1 MTQRYVGQAMKRKE
15 DPRLVSGTSTYVDD
29 VVLPGMLHM
38 AVTRSI
44 HAHARIK
51 RVDTSKAQKL
61 PGVVAVVTGEEV
73 AAHCGPIPCAASLPN
88 MKNAQQPL
96 LAMGKVRFVG
106 EPIAAVVAENK
117 YIARD
122 AADMIEIDYEPLPAV
137 TNPEKALDP
146 NSPRLYE
153 EFSDNIGFNFTFESG
168 NTEEAFRN
176 ADVIVKERFINQ
188 RLAPVAMEPRG
199 VVATY
204 QMPDNELVV
213 WNSTQQPHGLRTLLA
228 GMVRVPEN
236 RVRVIAPEVGGGFGS
251 KIDLYAEDGLACYLA
266 KKTGRPVKWIEG
278 RRENMAVTIH
288 GRDQIDDVELAL
300 KKDGTILGMRVK
312 AIADLG
318 AFYSLFT
325 PMIPTLTGLLAPGC
339 YKVPA
344 LKFDQVGVLTNK
356 MATDAYRGAGRPEAT
371 YLIERIMD
379 VAAQKLQMDPAE
391 IRRKNFPKPNE
402 FPFQT
407 SGGVIYDS
415 ANYEAALDLALQ
427 KADYKGLR
435 KKQAELRQQGKYMGI
450 GLSSYVEICAMGP
463 SSALPGGGWEAGTV
477 RIERTGT
484 VTLLTGASPHG
495 QGQETSFAQIVAD
508 EFGIEPDDVVTI
520 HGDTARVAAGIGT
533 FGSRGTAVGGT
544 AIYLA
549 AQDLKEKMKKI
560 AAHLLESKPDKIEFG
575 IGKLM
580 VKGDSGRSMSFNDV
594 VSVAYNAVKL
604 PPGLEPGME
613 ATRFFEPSNFTF
625 PFGTHVCVVE
635 IDEETGEPKLT
646 KYVAVDDCG
655 NVINPLLVEGQV
667 HGGLVQG
674 IAQALHE
681 EVVYDENGQLLTGS
695 LMDYALPRAHDF
707 PEFEL
712 DRTVTPSPVN
722 PLGIKGVGEAGTIGS
737 TPAVVNA
744 VVDALA
750 PLGVTHIDMP
760 IRSEKVWRVLKGAER
775 KGGSPQPERKV
786 AS

>member
-38 AVTRSI
+38 AVTRSM

-51 RVDTSKAQKL
+51 RIDTSKAQKL

-73 AAHCGPIPCAASLPN
+73 AAHCGLIPCAASLPN
-88 MKNAQQPL
+88 MKRAQRHL
-96 LAMGKVRFVG
+96 LATNKVRFVG
-106 EPIAAVVAENK
+106 EPVAAVVAEDK

-122 AADMIEIDYEPLPAV
+122 AADLIEIDYEPLPV
-137 TNPEKALDP
+137 VVDPEKAMDP
-146 NSPRLYE
+146 ASPRLYE
-153 EFSDNIGFNFTFESG
+153 EFSDNIAFNFFFESG
-168 NTEEAFRN
+168 NTEEAFKK
-176 ADVIVKERFINQ
+176 ADVIVKERLINQ
-188 RLAPVAMEPRG
+188 RLAPVTMEPRG

-204 QMPDNELVV
+204 RMPDNELVV
-213 WNSTQQPHGLRTLLA
+213 WCSTQTPHGLRTLLA
-228 GMVRVPEN
+228 NMLRVPEN
-236 RVRVIAPEVGGGFGS
+236 QTRVIAPEVGGGFGC
-251 KIDLYAEDGLACYLA
+251 KIDLYAEDGLVGYLA

-278 RRENMAVTIH
+278 RRENIAATIH

-300 KKDGTILGMRVK
+300 KKDGTILGMRVR

-318 AFYSLFT
+318 AFLSFFT

-379 VAAQKLQMDPAE
+379 VAAQKLKMDPAE
-391 IRRKNFPKPNE
+391 IRRKNFPQPSE
-402 FPFQT
+402 FPFKT

-415 ANYEAALDLALQ
+415 ANYEAALDLALK
-427 KADYKGLR
+427 KANYEGLR
-435 KKQAELRQQGKYMGI
+435 QKQAELRKQGKYMGI
-450 GLSSYVEICAMGP
+450 GLSSYVEICSAGP
-463 SSALPGGGWEAGTV
+463 SHAVGGGGWEAGTV
-477 RIERTGT
+477 RIERTGK
-484 VTLLTGASPHG
+484 VSVLTGVSPHG

-520 HGDTARVAAGIGT
+520 HGDTGRVPSGIGT
-533 FGSRGTAVGGT
+533 FGSRGTSVGGT
-544 AIYLA
+544 AVYLA

-560 AAHLLESKPDKIEFG
+560 AAHLLEATPDKIEFG
-575 IGKLM
+575 IGKLL
-580 VKGDSGRSMSFNDV
+580 VKGNSGRSINFKDV
-594 VSVAYNAVKL
+594 VTVAYNAVKL
-604 PPGLEPGME
+604 PRGMEPGLE

-635 IDEETGEPKLT
+635 IDEETGEPRIT

-655 NVINPLLVEGQV
+655 NVINPLLVEGQI

-674 IAQALHE
+674 IGQALHE

-695 LMDYALPRAHDF
+695 LMDYAIPRAHDF

-722 PLGIKGVGEAGTIGS
+722 PLGLKGVGEAGTIGS

-750 PLGVTHIDMP
+750 PFGITHIDMP
-760 IRSEKVWRVLKGAER
+760 VRSEKIWRILKRR
-775 KGGSPQPERKV
+775 K

>member
-1 MTQRYVGQAMKRKE
+1 
-15 DPRLVSGTSTYVDD
+15 
-29 VVLPGMLHM
+29 VVLPGMAHM
-38 AVTRSI
+38 AVARSI
-44 HAHARIK
+44 HAHARIR
-51 RVDTSKAQKL
+51 RVDISRAQKIK
-61 PGVVAVVTGEEV
+61 GVVAIVTGEEV
-73 AAHCGPIPCAASLPN
+73 AAHCGPIPCAASIPD
-88 MKNAQQPL
+88 MKKAERQL
-96 LAMGKVRFVG
+96 LAVGKVRYVG
-106 EPIAAVVAENK
+106 EPVAAVVAEDR

-122 AADMIEIDYEPLPAV
+122 AADLIEIDYEPLPAV
-137 TNPEKALDP
+137 VDPEKAMDP
-146 NSPRLYE
+146 RSPRLYE
-153 EFSDNIGFNFTFESG
+153 EFSDNIGYTFGFETG
-168 NTEEAFRN
+168 NTDEAFKN
-176 ADVIVKERFINQ
+176 ADVIVKERFVNQ

-213 WNSTQQPHGLRTLLA
+213 WNSTQQPHGLRTLLSTLL
-228 GMVRVPEN
+228 RVPEN
-236 RVRVIAPEVGGGFGS
+236 RIRVIAPEVGGGFGS
-251 KIDLYAEDGLACYLA
+251 KIDLYAEDGLAAYLA

-278 RRENMAVTIH
+278 RRENIAATIH
-288 GRDQIDDVELAL
+288 GRDQIDIVELAL
-300 KKDGTILGMRVK
+300 KHDGTILGMRVN

-339 YKVPA
+339 YKIPA
-344 LKFDQVGVLTNK
+344 FKFDQKGVLTNK

-371 YLIERIMD
+371 YLIERIVD
-379 VAAQKLQMDPAE
+379 VAAQKLKLDPAE
-391 IRRKNFPKPNE
+391 IRRRNFPKPSE
-402 FPFQT
+402 FPYKT

-415 ANYEAALDLALQ
+415 ANYEAALDRALA
-427 KADYKGLR
+427 KADYQGLR
-435 KKQAELRQQGKYMGI
+435 KKQAELRRQGKYMGI

-463 SSALPGGGWEAGTV
+463 STALPGGGWEAGTV
-477 RIERTGT
+477 RIERTGKVT
-484 VTLLTGASPHG
+484 VLTGASPHG
-495 QGQETSFAQIVAD
+495 QGQETAFAQIIAD
-508 EFGIEPDDVVTI
+508 EFGIDPNDVVTL

-544 AIYLA
+544 AVYLA
-549 AQDLKEKMKKI
+549 AQDLKEKMRKI
-560 AAHLLESKPDKIEFG
+560 SAHLLASTPDKIEFVD
-575 IGKLM
+575 GKLM
-580 VKGDSGRSMSFNDV
+580 TRGDSGGAMSFNEV
-594 VSVAYNAVKL
+594 VSIAYNAVKL
-604 PPGLEPGME
+604 PPGMEPGLE

-635 IDEETGEPKLT
+635 IDEETGEPRIT

-674 IAQALHE
+674 IGQALHE

-695 LMDYALPRAHDF
+695 LMDYAVPRAHDF

-744 VVDALA
+744 IVDALS

-760 IRSEKVWRVLKGAER
+760 VRPEKIWRILKGR
-775 KGGSPQPERKV
+775 K

>member
-15 DPRLVSGTSTYVDD
+15 DPRLIAGTSTYVDD
-29 VVLPGMLHM
+29 VVMPGMLHM
-38 AVTRSI
+38 AITRSI

-51 RVDTSKAQKL
+51 RVDISKAQKL

-73 AAHCGPIPCAASLPN
+73 AAHCGPVPCGASIRG
-88 MKNAQQPL
+88 MKNAQRQL
-96 LAMGKVRFVG
+96 LAIDKVRFVG
-106 EPIAAVVAENK
+106 EPVAAVVATDK

-122 AADMIEIDYEPLPAV
+122 AADLIEIDYEPLPAV
-137 TNPEKALDP
+137 VNPEKAMDP
-146 NSPRLYE
+146 SSTRLYD
-153 EFSDNIGFNFTFESG
+153 EFSDNIAYTFGFESG
-168 NTEEAFRN
+168 NTEEAFQK
-176 ADVIVKERFINQ
+176 ADVVVKERFINQ
-188 RLAPVAMEPRG
+188 RLAPVPMEPRG
-199 VVATY
+199 VVATF
-204 QMPDNELVV
+204 QAPDNELVV
-213 WNSTQQPHGLRTLLA
+213 WASTQVPHIMKTRLA
-228 GMVRVPEN
+228 IMLGIPEN
-236 RVRVIAPEVGGGFGS
+236 RVRVIAPEVGGGFGC
-251 KIDLYAEDGLACYLA
+251 KIDLYAEDGLAGYLA
-266 KKTGRPVKWIEG
+266 KKTSRPVKWIEG
-278 RRENMAVTIH
+278 RRENMAATIH
-288 GRDQIDDVELAL
+288 GRDQIDDVEMAL

-379 VAAQKLQMDPAE
+379 VAAQKLNMDPAE
-391 IRRKNFPKPNE
+391 IRMLNFPQPSE

-407 SGGVIYDS
+407 SGGVVYDS
-415 ANYEAALDLALQ
+415 ANYQAALNRALELS
-427 KADYKGLR
+427 DYKGLR
-435 KKQAELRQQGKYMGI
+435 QKQAELRKQGKYMGI

-463 SSALPGGGWEAGTV
+463 SAALPGGGWESGVV
-477 RIERTGT
+477 RIERTGAVT
-484 VTLLTGASPHG
+484 VMTGVSPHG
-495 QGQETSFAQIVAD
+495 QGQETTFAQIVAD
-508 EFGIEPDDVVTI
+508 ELGLEPDDVVTL
-520 HGDTARVAAGIGT
+520 HGDTARVAAGVGT

-544 AIYLA
+544 AMYLA
-549 AQDLKEKMKKI
+549 VQDLKEKMKKI
-560 AAHLLESKPDKIEFG
+560 AAHLMKSTPDSLEFG
-575 IGKLM
+575 GGKIT
-580 VKGDSGRSMSFNDV
+580 VKGDASQSMTFQDV
-594 VSVAYNAVKL
+594 VTEAYNAVKL
-604 PPGLEPGME
+604 PPGMEPGLE

-635 IDEETGEPKLT
+635 LDEETGEPKIV

-655 NVINPLLVEGQV
+655 NVINPLLAEGQI

-674 IAQALHE
+674 IGQALHE

-695 LMDYALPRAHDF
+695 FMDYAVPRAHDF

-722 PLGIKGVGEAGTIGS
+722 PLGVKGVGEAGTIGS

-744 VVDALA
+744 IVDALA
-750 PLGVTHIDMP
+750 PFGIANIDMP
-760 IRSEKVWRVLKGAER
+760 VRSEKVWKILKGR
-775 KGGSPQPERKV
+775 K

>member
-1 MTQRYVGQAMKRKE
+1 MSQRYVGQAMKRKE

-38 AVTRSI
+38 AVARSI

-51 RVDTSKAQKL
+51 RIDTSKAQKVQ
-61 PGVVAVVTGEEV
+61 GVVAVITGEEV
-73 AAHCGPIPCAASLPN
+73 AANCGPIPCAASIPG
-88 MKNAQQPL
+88 MKNAQRQL
-96 LAMGKVRFVG
+96 LAVGKVRFVG
-106 EPIAAVVAENK
+106 EPVAAVVAEDK

-122 AADMIEIDYEPLPAV
+122 AADLIEIDYEPLAAV
-137 TNPEKALDP
+137 VNPEKAMLP
-146 NSPRLYE
+146 ASPRLYD
-153 EFSDNIGFNFTFESG
+153 EFSDNIGYTFGFETG
-168 NTEEAFRN
+168 NTEEAFKN
-176 ADVIVKERFINQ
+176 ADVTVKERFINQ

-199 VVATY
+199 VVANY

-228 GMVRVPEN
+228 NMLRVPEN

-251 KIDLYAEDGLACYLA
+251 KIDLYAEDGLVGYLA
-266 KKTGRPVKWIEG
+266 AKTRRPVKWIES
-278 RRENMAVTIH
+278 RRENIAATIH

-300 KKDGTILGMRVK
+300 KKDGTILGMRIK

-339 YKVPA
+339 YKIPTF
-344 LKFDQVGVLTNK
+344 KFDQVGVLTNK

-371 YLIERIMD
+371 YLIERIID

-391 IRRKNFPKPNE
+391 IRRKNFPQPNE
-402 FPFQT
+402 FPYKT
-407 SGGVIYDS
+407 SGGVFYDS
-415 ANYEAALDLALQ
+415 ANYQAALDLALQ
-427 KADYKGLR
+427 KADYAGLR
-435 KKQAELRQQGKYMGI
+435 RKQAELRKQGKYMGI

-463 SSALPGGGWEAGTV
+463 SSALPGGGWEAGSV
-477 RIERTGT
+477 RIERTGKVT
-484 VTLLTGASPHG
+484 VLTGASPHG
-495 QGQETSFAQIVAD
+495 QGQETTFAQIVAD
-508 EFGIEPDDVVTI
+508 EFGIEPDDVVTL

-544 AIYLA
+544 AVYMA

-560 AAHLLESKPDKIEFG
+560 AAHLLESTPDKIEFG

-580 VKGDSGRSMSFNDV
+580 VKGEPVRSIKFTDV
-594 VSVAYNAVKL
+594 VTTAYNAVRL
-604 PPGLEPGME
+604 PPGVEPGLDV
-613 ATRFFEPSNFTF
+613 TRFFEPSNFTF

-635 IDEETGEPKLT
+635 IDGETGEPKIT

-681 EVVYDENGQLLTGS
+681 ELVYDENGQLLTGS
-695 LMDYALPRAHDF
+695 LMDYAVPRAHDF

-744 VVDALA
+744 VVDALS
-750 PLGVTHIDMP
+750 PLGITHIDMP
-760 IRSEKVWRVLKGAER
+760 VRAEKIWRILKG
-775 KGGSPQPERKV
+775 KQ

>member
-38 AVTRSI
+38 AVTRSM

-51 RVDTSKAQKL
+51 RIDTSKAQRL

-73 AAHCGPIPCAASLPN
+73 AAHCGLIPCAASLPN
-88 MKNAQQPL
+88 MKRAQRHL
-96 LAMGKVRFVG
+96 LATNKVRFVG
-106 EPIAAVVAENK
+106 EPVAAVVAESK

-122 AADMIEIDYEPLPAV
+122 AADLIEIDYEPLPV
-137 TNPEKALDP
+137 VVDPEKAMDP
-146 NSPRLYE
+146 ASPRLYE
-153 EFSDNIGFNFTFESG
+153 EFSDNIAFNFFFESG
-168 NTEEAFRN
+168 NTEEAFKK
-176 ADVIVKERFINQ
+176 ADVIVKERLINQ
-188 RLAPVAMEPRG
+188 RLAPVTMEPRG
-199 VVATY
+199 VVAAY
-204 QMPDNELVV
+204 RIPDNELVV
-213 WNSTQQPHGLRTLLA
+213 WCSTQTPHGLRTLLA
-228 GMVRVPEN
+228 NMLQVPEN
-236 RVRVIAPEVGGGFGS
+236 QTRVIAPEVGGGFGC
-251 KIDLYAEDGLACYLA
+251 KIDLYAEDGLVGYLA

-278 RRENMAVTIH
+278 RRENIAATIH

-300 KKDGTILGMRVK
+300 KKDGTILGMRVR

-318 AFYSLFT
+318 AFLSFFT

-379 VAAQKLQMDPAE
+379 VAAQKLKMDPAE
-391 IRRKNFPKPNE
+391 IRRKNFPQPSE
-402 FPFQT
+402 FPFKT

-415 ANYEAALDLALQ
+415 ANYEAALDLALK
-427 KADYKGLR
+427 KANYEGLR
-435 KKQAELRQQGKYMGI
+435 QKQAELRKHGKYMGI
-450 GLSSYVEICAMGP
+450 GLSSYVEICSAGP
-463 SSALPGGGWEAGTV
+463 SHAVGGGGWEAGTV
-477 RIERTGT
+477 RIERTGK
-484 VTLLTGASPHG
+484 VSVLTGVSPHG

-520 HGDTARVAAGIGT
+520 HGDTGRVPSGIGT
-533 FGSRGTAVGGT
+533 FGSRGTSVGGT
-544 AIYLA
+544 AVYLA

-560 AAHLLESKPDKIEFG
+560 AAHLLEATPDKIEFG
-575 IGKLM
+575 IGKLL
-580 VKGDSGRSMSFNDV
+580 VKGNSGRSINFKDV
-594 VSVAYNAVKL
+594 VTVAYNAVKL
-604 PPGLEPGME
+604 PRGMEPGLE

-635 IDEETGEPKLT
+635 IDEETGEPRIT

-655 NVINPLLVEGQV
+655 NVINPLLVEGQI

-674 IAQALHE
+674 IGQALHE

-695 LMDYALPRAHDF
+695 LMDYAIPRAHDF

-722 PLGIKGVGEAGTIGS
+722 PLGLKGVGEAGTIGS

-750 PLGVTHIDMP
+750 PFGITHIDMP
-760 IRSEKVWRVLKGAER
+760 VRSEKIWRILKGR
-775 KGGSPQPERKV
+775 K

>member
-1 MTQRYVGQAMKRKE
+1 
-15 DPRLVSGTSTYVDD
+15 VSGTSTYVDD

-44 HAHARIK
+44 YAHARIK
-51 RVDTSKAQKL
+51 HIDTSKAQRVA
-61 PGVVAVVTGEEV
+61 GVIAVVTGEEV
-73 AAHCGPIPCAASLPN
+73 AAHCGPVPCAASIPG
-88 MKNAQQPL
+88 MKNAQRQL
-96 LAMGKVRFVG
+96 LAVGKVRFVG
-106 EPIAAVVAENK
+106 EPVAAVVAENK
-117 YIARD
+117 YVARD
-122 AADMIEIDYEPLPAV
+122 AADLIEIDYDVLPAV
-137 TNPEKALDP
+137 VDPVKAMDP
-146 NSPRLYE
+146 ASPRLYD
-153 EFSDNIGFNFTFESG
+153 EFSDNIAYNFGFETG
-168 NTEEAFRN
+168 NTEEAFQN
-176 ADVIVKERFINQ
+176 ADVIVKERLVNQ

-204 QMPDNELVV
+204 QAPDNELVV

-228 GMVRVPEN
+228 NMLRVPEN

-251 KIDLYAEDGLACYLA
+251 KIDLYAEDGLAGYLA

-278 RRENMAVTIH
+278 RRENMAATIH
-288 GRDQIDDVELAL
+288 GRDQIDEVELAL
-300 KKDGTILGMRVK
+300 KNDGTILGMRIK

-318 AFYSLFT
+318 GFYSLFT

-339 YKVPA
+339 YKIPTF
-344 LKFDQVGVLTNK
+344 KFDQVGVLTNK

-371 YLIERIMD
+371 YLIERIID
-379 VAAQKLQMDPAE
+379 VAAQKLKIDPAE
-391 IRRKNFPKPNE
+391 LRRKNFPQPDE
-402 FPFQT
+402 FPYKT
-407 SGGVIYDS
+407 SGGVFYDS
-415 ANYEAALDLALQ
+415 ANYQAAMDRALEM
-427 KADYKGLR
+427 ADYKGLR
-435 KKQAELRQQGKYMGI
+435 QKQAELRKQGKYMGI

-463 SSALPGGGWEAGTV
+463 STVLPGGGWEVGTV
-477 RIERTGT
+477 RVERMGK

-495 QGQETSFAQIVAD
+495 QGQETTFAQIVAD

-520 HGDTARVAAGIGT
+520 HGDTARVNAGIGT

-544 AIYLA
+544 AIYMA
-549 AQDLKEKMKKI
+549 VQDLKDKMKKI
-560 AAHLLESKPDKIEFG
+560 AAHLLESTPDQIEFG
-575 IGKLM
+575 IGKLH
-580 VKGDSGRSMSFNDV
+580 VKGEPGRSMSFTDV
-594 VSVAYNAVKL
+594 VTVAYNAVKM
-604 PPGLEPGME
+604 PPGMEPGME

-635 IDEETGEPKLT
+635 LDEETGEPKLT

-674 IAQALHE
+674 IAQALWE

-695 LMDYALPRAHDF
+695 LMDYALPRAQDF

-712 DRTVTPSPVN
+712 GRTVTPSPVN
-722 PLGIKGVGEAGTIGS
+722 PLGVKGVGEAGTIGS

-750 PLGVTHIDMP
+750 PFGVTNIDMP
-760 IRSEKVWRVLKGAER
+760 IRSEKVWRILKGR
-775 KGGSPQPERKV
+775 K

>member
-73 AAHCGPIPCAASLPN
+73 AAHCGPIPCVASLPN

-96 LAMGKVRFVG
+96 LAMRKVRFVG

-146 NSPRLYE
+146 KSPRLYE
-153 EFSDNIGFNFTFESG
+153 EFSDNIGFNFSFESG
-168 NTEEAFRN
+168 NTEEAFKN

-228 GMVRVPEN
+228 GMVRVQEN

-266 KKTGRPVKWIEG
+266 RKTGRPVKWIEG
-278 RRENMAVTIH
+278 RRENIAVTIH

-344 LKFDQVGVLTNK
+344 LKFDQVGALTNK

-391 IRRKNFPKPNE
+391 IRRKNFPQPAE

-407 SGGVIYDS
+407 SGGVVYDS
-415 ANYEAALDLALQ
+415 ANYQAALDLALE

-477 RIERTGT
+477 RIERTGKVT
-484 VTLLTGASPHG
+484 VLTGASPHG

-508 EFGIEPDDVVTI
+508 ELGIEPDDVVTI

-544 AIYLA
+544 AIYMA
-549 AQDLKEKMKKI
+549 VQDLKEKMKKI
-560 AAHLLESKPDKIEFG
+560 AAHLLESGPDKIEFG
-575 IGKLM
+575 IGKLT

-681 EVVYDENGQLLTGS
+681 EVVYDENGQLLTGP

-750 PLGVTHIDMP
+750 PFGVTHIDMP
-760 IRSEKVWRVLKGAER
+760 IRSEKVWRVLKGAKR
-775 KGGSPQPERKV
+775 KGDSPQPERKA

>member
-61 PGVVAVVTGEEV
+61 PGVIAVVTGEEV
-73 AAHCGPIPCAASLPN
+73 TAHCGLTPCAASLPN
-88 MKNAQQPL
+88 MKKALRPL
-96 LAMGKVRFVG
+96 LAMNKVRFVG

-122 AADMIEIDYEPLPAV
+122 AADLVEIDYEPLPV
-137 TNPEKALDP
+137 VVDPEKAMDP
-146 NSPRLYE
+146 ASPRLYE
-153 EFSDNIGFNFTFESG
+153 EFSDNIAFNFFFESG
-168 NTEEAFRN
+168 NTEEAFKK
-176 ADVIVKERFINQ
+176 ADVIVKERLINQ
-188 RLAPVAMEPRG
+188 RLAPVTMEPRG
-199 VVATY
+199 VVASY
-204 QMPDNELVV
+204 RKPDNELVV
-213 WNSTQQPHGLRTLLA
+213 WCSTQTPHGLRTLLA
-228 GMVRVPEN
+228 NMLHVPEN
-236 RVRVIAPEVGGGFGS
+236 QTRVIAPEVGGAFGC
-251 KIDLYAEDGLACYLA
+251 KVDLYAEDGLVGYLA

-278 RRENMAVTIH
+278 RRENLAATIH
-288 GRDQIDDVELAL
+288 GRGQIDDVELAL

-318 AFYSLFT
+318 AFLSFFT

-344 LKFDQVGVLTNK
+344 LKFDLVGVLTNK

-371 YLIERIMD
+371 YLIERIVD
-379 VAAQKLQMDPAE
+379 VAAQKLKIDPAE
-391 IRRKNFPKPNE
+391 IRRKNFPQPSE
-402 FPFQT
+402 FPFKT

-415 ANYEAALDLALQ
+415 ANYEAALDLALER
-427 KADYKGLR
+427 ADYKALRQKQAQLR
-435 KKQAELRQQGKYMGI
+435 KQGKYMGI
-450 GLSSYVEICAMGP
+450 GLSSYVEICSAGP
-463 SSALPGGGWEAGTV
+463 SHAVGGGGWEAGTV
-477 RIERTGT
+477 RIERTGK
-484 VTLLTGASPHG
+484 VSVLTGVSPHG

-508 EFGIEPDDVVTI
+508 GFGIEPDDVVTI
-520 HGDTARVAAGIGT
+520 HGDTGRVPSGIGT
-533 FGSRGTAVGGT
+533 FGSRGTSVGGT
-544 AIYLA
+544 AVYLA
-549 AQDLKEKMKKI
+549 VQDLKEKMKKI
-560 AAHLLESKPDKIEFG
+560 AAHLLESTPDKIEFG
-575 IGKLM
+575 VGKLL
-580 VKGDSGRSMSFNDV
+580 VKGEPGRSINFSDIV
-594 VSVAYNAVKL
+594 TVAYNAVKL
-604 PPGLEPGME
+604 PPGLEPGLE
-613 ATRFFEPSNFTF
+613 ATRYFEPSNFTF
-625 PFGTHVCVVE
+625 PFGSHVCVVE
-635 IDEETGEPKLT
+635 IDGETGEPKIT

-655 NVINPLLVEGQV
+655 NVINPLLVEGQI

-674 IAQALHE
+674 IGQALQE

-695 LMDYALPRAHDF
+695 LLDYAVPRAHDF

-722 PLGIKGVGEAGTIGS
+722 PLGLKGVGEAGTIGS

-744 VVDALA
+744 IVDALS
-750 PLGVTHIDMP
+750 PFGITHIDMP
-760 IRSEKVWRVLKGAER
+760 VRSEKVWRILKGR
-775 KGGSPQPERKV
+775 R

>member
-15 DPRLVSGTSTYVDD
+15 DPRLVSGTATYVDD

-38 AVTRSI
+38 AVTRSM

-51 RVDTSKAQKL
+51 RIDTSKAQKL

-73 AAHCGPIPCAASLPN
+73 AAQCGLIPCAASLPN
-88 MKNAQQPL
+88 MKRAQRHL
-96 LAMGKVRFVG
+96 LATNKVRFVG
-106 EPIAAVVAENK
+106 EPVAAVVAEDK

-122 AADMIEIDYEPLPAV
+122 AADLIEIDYEPLPV
-137 TNPEKALDP
+137 VVDPEKAMDP
-146 NSPRLYE
+146 ASPRLYE
-153 EFSDNIGFNFTFESG
+153 EFSDNIAFNFFFESG
-168 NTEEAFRN
+168 NTEEAFKK
-176 ADVIVKERFINQ
+176 ADVIVKERLINQ
-188 RLAPVAMEPRG
+188 RLAPVTMEPRG

-204 QMPDNELVV
+204 RMPDNELVV
-213 WNSTQQPHGLRTLLA
+213 WCSTQTPHGLRTLLA
-228 GMVRVPEN
+228 NMLRVPEN
-236 RVRVIAPEVGGGFGS
+236 QTRVIAPEVGGGFGC
-251 KIDLYAEDGLACYLA
+251 KIDLYAEDGLVGYLA

-278 RRENMAVTIH
+278 RRENIAATIH

-300 KKDGTILGMRVK
+300 KKDGTILGMRVR

-318 AFYSLFT
+318 AFLSFFT

-379 VAAQKLQMDPAE
+379 VAAQKLKIDPAE
-391 IRRKNFPKPNE
+391 IRRKNFPQPSE
-402 FPFQT
+402 FPFKT

-415 ANYEAALDLALQ
+415 ANYEAALDLALK
-427 KADYKGLR
+427 KANYEGLR
-435 KKQAELRQQGKYMGI
+435 QKQAELRKQGKYMGI
-450 GLSSYVEICAMGP
+450 GLSSYVEICSAGP
-463 SSALPGGGWEAGTV
+463 SHAVGGGGWEAGTV
-477 RIERTGT
+477 RIERTGK
-484 VTLLTGASPHG
+484 VSVLTGVSPHG

-520 HGDTARVAAGIGT
+520 HGDTGRVPSGIGT
-533 FGSRGTAVGGT
+533 FGSRGTSVGGT
-544 AIYLA
+544 AVYLA

-560 AAHLLESKPDKIEFG
+560 AAHLLEATPDKIEFG
-575 IGKLM
+575 IGKLL
-580 VKGDSGRSMSFNDV
+580 VKGNSGRSINFKEV
-594 VSVAYNAVKL
+594 VTVAYNAVKL
-604 PPGLEPGME
+604 PRGMEPGLE

-635 IDEETGEPKLT
+635 IDEETGEPRIT

-655 NVINPLLVEGQV
+655 NVINPLLVEGQI

-674 IAQALHE
+674 IGQALHE

-695 LMDYALPRAHDF
+695 LMDYAIPRAHDF

-722 PLGIKGVGEAGTIGS
+722 PLGLKGVGEAGTIGS

-750 PLGVTHIDMP
+750 PFGITHIDMP
-760 IRSEKVWRVLKGAER
+760 VRSEKIWRILKGR
-775 KGGSPQPERKV
+775 K

>member
-51 RVDTSKAQKL
+51 HVDISKAQKV
-61 PGVVAVVTGEEV
+61 PGVMAVVTGEEV
-73 AAHCGPIPCAASLPN
+73 AAHCGPIPCAASIPG
-88 MKNAQQPL
+88 MKNAQRQL
-96 LAMGKVRFVG
+96 LAVGKVRFVG
-106 EPIAAVVAENK
+106 EPVAAVVAENK

-122 AADMIEIDYEPLPAV
+122 AADLIEIDYAPLPAV
-137 TNPEKALDP
+137 VNPEKAMEP
-146 NSPRLYE
+146 ASPRLYD
-153 EFSDNIGFNFTFESG
+153 EFSDNIGYTFGFETGS
-168 NTEEAFRN
+168 TEEAFKS
-176 ADVIVKERFINQ
+176 ADVIVKERFVNQ

-213 WNSTQQPHGLRTLLA
+213 WNSTQVPHGLRTLLA
-228 GMVRVPEN
+228 VMLGIPEN
-236 RVRVIAPEVGGGFGS
+236 KVRVIAPEVGGGFGS
-251 KIDLYAEDGLACYLA
+251 KIDIYAEDGIACYLA

-278 RRENMAVTIH
+278 RRENMAATIH

-339 YKVPA
+339 YKIPA

-371 YLIERIMD
+371 YLIERIVD
-379 VAAQKLQMDPAE
+379 VAAQKLKMDPAE
-391 IRRKNFPKPNE
+391 IRRKNFPQPGE
-402 FPFQT
+402 FPFKT
-407 SGGVIYDS
+407 SGGVVYDS
-415 ANYEAALDLALQ
+415 ANYEAALDKALD

-435 KKQAELRQQGKYMGI
+435 KKQAELRKQGKYMGI

-463 SSALPGGGWEAGTV
+463 STVLPGGGWEAGTV
-477 RIERTGT
+477 RIERTGKVT
-484 VTLLTGASPHG
+484 VLTGASPHG
-495 QGQETSFAQIVAD
+495 QGQETTFAQIIAD
-508 EFGIEPDDVVTI
+508 EFGIEPDDVVTL

-544 AIYLA
+544 AVYLA

-560 AAHLLESKPDKIEFG
+560 AAHLLETTPANIEFG
-575 IGKLM
+575 IGKLV
-580 VKGDSGRSMSFNDV
+580 VKGDSGQSVSFIDV
-594 VSVAYNAVKL
+594 VTTAYNAVRL
-604 PPGLEPGME
+604 PPGVEPGLD

-635 IDEETGEPKLT
+635 LDGETGEPTLT

-655 NVINPLLVEGQV
+655 NIINPLLVEGQV

-674 IAQALHE
+674 IAQALYE

-695 LMDYALPRAHDF
+695 LMDYAVPRAHDF

-722 PLGIKGVGEAGTIGS
+722 PLGVKGVGEAGTIGS

-744 VVDALA
+744 VVDALSEF
-750 PLGVTHIDMP
+750 GVTHIDMP
-760 IRSEKVWRVLKGAER
+760 LRSEKIWKILNGR
-775 KGGSPQPERKV
+775 K

>member
-1 MTQRYVGQAMKRKE
+1 MTERFVGQAMKRKE

-38 AVTRSI
+38 AIARSI

-51 RVDTSKAQKL
+51 RIDASKAQSL
-61 PGVVAVVTGEEV
+61 RGVVAVVTGEEV
-73 AAHCGPIPCAASLPN
+73 AAHCGPVPCAASIPG
-88 MKNAQQPL
+88 MKNAQREI
-96 LAMGKVRFVG
+96 LAVGKVRFVG

-122 AADMIEIDYEPLPAV
+122 AADLIEIDYEPLPAV
-137 TNPEKALDP
+137 VNPEKAMEP
-146 NSPRLYE
+146 ASPKLYE
-153 EFSDNIGFNFTFESG
+153 EFSDNIGYTFGFETG
-168 NTEEAFRN
+168 NTEEAFKN
-176 ADVIVKERFINQ
+176 ADVTVKERFINQ

-199 VVATY
+199 VVANY

-228 GMVRVPEN
+228 NMLRVPEN

-251 KIDLYAEDGLACYLA
+251 KIDLYAEDGLVGYMAA
-266 KKTGRPVKWIEG
+266 KTRRPVKWIES
-278 RRENMAVTIH
+278 RRENIAATIH

-300 KKDGTILGMRVK
+300 KKDGTILGMRIK

-344 LKFDQVGVLTNK
+344 FKFDQVGVLTNK

-371 YLIERIMD
+371 YLIERIVD

-391 IRRKNFPKPNE
+391 IRRKNFPQPKD
-402 FPFQT
+402 FPFKT
-407 SGGVIYDS
+407 SGGVFYDS

-427 KADYKGLR
+427 RADYKGLR
-435 KKQAELRQQGKYMGI
+435 EKQAALRKQGKYMGI

-463 SSALPGGGWEAGTV
+463 STVLPGGGWEAGTV
-477 RIERTGT
+477 RIERTGK

-495 QGQETSFAQIVAD
+495 QGQETTFAQIVAD
-508 EFGIEPDDVVTI
+508 EFGIHPDDVVTH

-544 AIYLA
+544 AIYMA
-549 AQDLKEKMKKI
+549 VQDLKDKLKKI
-560 AAHLLESKPDKIEFG
+560 AAHLLESTPDHIEFG
-575 IGKLM
+575 GGKLQ
-580 VKGDSGRSMSFNDV
+580 VKGDAARFMKFTDAV
-594 VSVAYNAVKL
+594 TVAYNAVKM
-604 PPGLEPGME
+604 PPGMEPGLE

-635 IDEETGEPKLT
+635 LDEETGEPRLT

-722 PLGIKGVGEAGTIGS
+722 PLGVKGVGEAGTIGS

-750 PLGVTHIDMP
+750 PFGVTHIDMP
-760 IRSEKVWRVLKGAER
+760 IRSEKVWKILKGR
-775 KGGSPQPERKV
+775 K

>member
-1 MTQRYVGQAMKRKE
+1 MTQRYVGQPMKRKE

-38 AVTRSI
+38 AVARSI
-44 HAHARIK
+44 HAHSRIK
-51 RVDTSKAQKL
+51 HIDTSKAQKL

-88 MKNAQQPL
+88 MKNAQRQL
-96 LAMGKVRFVG
+96 LAVGKVRFVG
-106 EPIAAVVAENK
+106 EPIAVVVAENK

-122 AADMIEIDYEPLPAV
+122 AADLIEIDYEPLPV
-137 TNPEKALDP
+137 VVNPEKAMDP
-146 NSPRLYE
+146 KSPRLYD
-153 EFSDNIGFNFTFESG
+153 EFSDNIAYNFGFESG
-168 NTEEAFRN
+168 NTEEAFKK

-199 VVATY
+199 VVETF

-228 GMVRVPEN
+228 NLLRVPEN
-236 RVRVIAPEVGGGFGS
+236 RARVIAPEVGGGFGS
-251 KIDLYAEDGLACYLA
+251 KIDLYAEDGLAGYLA
-266 KKTGRPVKWIEG
+266 KKTGRPVKWIES
-278 RRENMAVTIH
+278 RRENLAATIH

-300 KKDGTILGMRVK
+300 KKDGTILGMKVK

-339 YKVPA
+339 YKIPA

-371 YLIERIMD
+371 YMIERIMD
-379 VAAQKLQMDPAE
+379 VAARKLDIDPAE
-391 IRRKNFPKPNE
+391 IRRKNFPQPKE

-407 SGGVIYDS
+407 SGGVVYDS
-415 ANYEAALDLALQ
+415 ANYEGALNKALE

-435 KKQAELRQQGKYMGI
+435 KKQADLRKQGKYMGI

-463 SSALPGGGWEAGTV
+463 SSALPGGGWESGTV
-477 RIERTGT
+477 RIERTGKVT
-484 VTLLTGASPHG
+484 VLTGASPHG

-508 EFGIEPDDVVTI
+508 EFGIEPDDVVTL

-560 AAHLLESKPDKIEFG
+560 AAHLLESTPDKIEFG
-575 IGKLM
+575 IGKLV
-580 VKGDSGRSMSFNDV
+580 VKGDSGRSIKFTDIV
-594 VSVAYNAVKL
+594 TTAYNAVKL
-604 PPGLEPGME
+604 PPGMEPGLDV
-613 ATRFFEPSNFTF
+613 TRFFEPSNFTF
-625 PFGTHVCVVE
+625 PFGTHICVVE
-635 IDEETGEPKLT
+635 IDEETGEPKLA

-695 LMDYALPRAHDF
+695 LMDYAVPRAHDF

-722 PLGIKGVGEAGTIGS
+722 PLGVKGVGEAGTIGS

-744 VVDALA
+744 VVDALS
-750 PLGVTHIDMP
+750 PLGITHIDMP
-760 IRSEKVWRVLKGAER
+760 LRSEKIWKILKGR
-775 KGGSPQPERKV
+775 K

>member
-1 MTQRYVGQAMKRKE
+1 MKRKE

-51 RVDTSKAQKL
+51 HIDVSKTQKL
-61 PGVVAVVTGEEV
+61 PGVAAVITGEEV
-73 AAHCGPIPCAASLPN
+73 AAHCGPIPCAASVPN
-88 MKNAQQPL
+88 MKNAVREL
-96 LAMGKVRFVG
+96 LAVGKVRFVG
-106 EPIAAVVAENK
+106 EPIAAVVAETK

-122 AADMIEIDYEPLPAV
+122 AADLIEIEYEPLPAV
-137 TNPEKALDP
+137 VNPEQAMEAD
-146 NSPRLYE
+146 SPRLYD
-153 EFSDNIGFNFTFESG
+153 EFSDNIGYTFGFETG
-168 NTEEAFRN
+168 NTEEAFGK
-176 ADVIVKERFINQ
+176 ADVIVKERLINQ
-188 RLAPVAMEPRG
+188 RLAPIAMEPRG

-204 QMPDNELVV
+204 PAPDNELGV

-228 GMVRVPEN
+228 NMLRVPEN
-236 RVRVIAPEVGGGFGS
+236 RTRVIAPEVGGGFGS
-251 KIDLYAEDGLACYLA
+251 KIDLYAEDGLVGYLA
-266 KKTGRPVKWIEG
+266 KKTGRPVKWIET
-278 RRENMAVTIH
+278 RRENIAATIH
-288 GRDQIDDVELAL
+288 GRDQINDVELAL
-300 KKDGTILGMRVK
+300 KSDGTILGMRVK

-339 YKVPA
+339 YKIPA
-344 LKFDQVGVLTNK
+344 FKFDQVGVLTNK

-371 YLIERIMD
+371 YLIERIID
-379 VAAQKLQMDPAE
+379 VAAQKLKMDPAE
-391 IRRKNFPKPNE
+391 VRRKNFPLPEE
-402 FPFQT
+402 FPFKT
-407 SGGVIYDS
+407 SGGVVYDS
-415 ANYEAALDLALQ
+415 ANYQAALDRALEV
-427 KADYKGLR
+427 ANYKGLR
-435 KKQAELRQQGKYMGI
+435 QKQAELRKQGKYMGI

-463 SSALPGGGWEAGTV
+463 STVLPGGGWEAGTV
-477 RIERTGT
+477 RIERTGKVT
-484 VTLLTGASPHG
+484 VLTGASPHG
-495 QGQETSFAQIVAD
+495 QGQETTFAQIVAD
-508 EFGIEPDDVVTI
+508 EFGIEPEDVVTL

-544 AIYLA
+544 AVYLA
-549 AQDLKEKMKKI
+549 VQDLKEKLKKI
-560 AAHLLESKPDKIEFG
+560 AAHNLESTPDKIEFAV
-575 IGKLM
+575 GKLV
-580 VKGDSGRSMSFNDV
+580 VKGDSGRSMRFKDV
-594 VSVAYNAVKL
+594 VTVAYNAVKL
-604 PPGLEPGME
+604 PPGMEPGLD

-635 IDEETGEPKLT
+635 LDEETGEPKLT

-655 NVINPLLVEGQV
+655 NIINPLLVEGQV

-681 EVVYDENGQLLTGS
+681 EIVYDENGQLLTGS
-695 LMDYALPRAHDF
+695 LMDYAVPRAHDF

-744 VVDALA
+744 VVDALS
-750 PLGVTHIDMP
+750 PLGITHIDMP
-760 IRSEKVWRVLKGAER
+760 IRSEKVWKILSTKR
-775 KGGSPQPERKV
+775 KGDSPQPERKS

>member
-1 MTQRYVGQAMKRKE
+1 MTQRFVGQAMKRKE

-38 AVTRSI
+38 AVSRSI

-51 RVDTSKAQKL
+51 HVDVSKAQKL

-73 AAHCGPIPCAASLPN
+73 GAHCGPLPCAASLPN
-88 MKNAQQPL
+88 MKNAIRQL
-96 LAMGKVRFVG
+96 LAIGKVRFVG
-106 EPIAAVVAENK
+106 EPVAAVVAENK
-117 YIARD
+117 YVARD
-122 AADMIEIDYEPLPAV
+122 AADLIEIDYEPLPAV
-137 TNPEKALDP
+137 VNPEKAMEQS
-146 NSPRLYE
+146 SPRLYD
-153 EFSDNIGFNFTFESG
+153 EFSDNIAFNFGFESG
-168 NTEEAFRN
+168 NTEEAFAK
-176 ADVIVKERFINQ
+176 ADVIVKERLINQ
-188 RLAPVAMEPRG
+188 RLAPVPMEPRG
-199 VVATY
+199 AVANY

-228 GMVRVPEN
+228 NMLRVPEN
-236 RVRVIAPEVGGGFGS
+236 RVRVIAPEVGGGFGC
-251 KIDLYAEDGLACYLA
+251 KIDMYAEDGLAGYLA
-266 KKTGRPVKWIEG
+266 KKTGRAVKWIEG
-278 RRENMAVTIH
+278 RCENIAATIH
-288 GRDQIDDVELAL
+288 GRDQIDYVELAL
-300 KKDGTILGMRVK
+300 KNDGTILGMRVK
-312 AIADLG
+312 AVADLG
-318 AFYSLFT
+318 AFYALYT

-371 YLIERIMD
+371 YLIERIID
-379 VAAQKLQMDPAE
+379 VAAQKLTMDPAE
-391 IRRKNFPKPNE
+391 IRRKNFPQPSE
-402 FPFQT
+402 FPFKT
-407 SGGVIYDS
+407 SGGVVYDS
-415 ANYEAALDLALQ
+415 ANYQAALDLALQ

-435 KKQAELRQQGKYMGI
+435 QKQAELRKQGKYMGI

-463 SSALPGGGWEAGTV
+463 STVLPGGDWEAGTV
-477 RIERTGT
+477 RIERTGK

-495 QGQETSFAQIVAD
+495 RGQETTFAQIVAD
-508 EFGIEPDDVVTI
+508 EFGIHPDDVVTH

-544 AIYLA
+544 AIYMA
-549 AQDLKEKMKKI
+549 VQDLKDKLKKI
-560 AAHLLESKPDKIEFG
+560 AAHLLESSPDKMEFG
-575 IGKLM
+575 GGKLQ
-580 VKGDSGRSMSFNDV
+580 VIGEAARSMKFTDV
-594 VSVAYNAVKL
+594 VTVAYNAVKM
-604 PPGLEPGME
+604 PPGMEPGLE

-635 IDEETGEPKLT
+635 LDEETGEPKLT

-722 PLGIKGVGEAGTIGS
+722 PLGVKGVGEAGTIGS

-760 IRSEKVWRVLKGAER
+760 IRSEKVWKILKGR
-775 KGGSPQPERKV
+775 K

>member
-38 AVTRSI
+38 AVTRSM

-51 RVDTSKAQKL
+51 RIDTSKAQRL

-73 AAHCGPIPCAASLPN
+73 AAHCGLIPCAASLPN
-88 MKNAQQPL
+88 MKRAQRHL
-96 LAMGKVRFVG
+96 LATNKVRFVG
-106 EPIAAVVAENK
+106 EPVAAVVAEDK

-122 AADMIEIDYEPLPAV
+122 AADLIEIDYEPLPV
-137 TNPEKALDP
+137 VVDPEKAMDP
-146 NSPRLYE
+146 ASPRLYE
-153 EFSDNIGFNFTFESG
+153 EFSDNIAFNFFFESG
-168 NTEEAFRN
+168 NTEEAFKK
-176 ADVIVKERFINQ
+176 ADVIVKERLINQ
-188 RLAPVAMEPRG
+188 RLAPVTMEPRG

-204 QMPDNELVV
+204 RMPDNELVV
-213 WNSTQQPHGLRTLLA
+213 WCSTQTPHGLRTLLA
-228 GMVRVPEN
+228 NMLRVPEN
-236 RVRVIAPEVGGGFGS
+236 QTRVIAPEVGGGFGC
-251 KIDLYAEDGLACYLA
+251 KIDLYAEDGLVGYLA

-278 RRENMAVTIH
+278 RRENIAATIH

-318 AFYSLFT
+318 AFLSFFT

-379 VAAQKLQMDPAE
+379 VAAQKLKIDPAE
-391 IRRKNFPKPNE
+391 IRRKNFPQPSE
-402 FPFQT
+402 FPFKT

-415 ANYEAALDLALQ
+415 ANYEAALDLALK
-427 KADYKGLR
+427 KANYEGLR
-435 KKQAELRQQGKYMGI
+435 QKQAELRKQGKYMGI
-450 GLSSYVEICAMGP
+450 GLSSYVEICSAGP
-463 SSALPGGGWEAGTV
+463 SHAVGGGGWEAGTV
-477 RIERTGT
+477 RIERTGK
-484 VTLLTGASPHG
+484 VSVLTGVSPHG

-520 HGDTARVAAGIGT
+520 HGDTGRVPSGIGT
-533 FGSRGTAVGGT
+533 FGSRGTSVGGT
-544 AIYLA
+544 AVYLA

-560 AAHLLESKPDKIEFG
+560 AAHLLEATPDKIEFG
-575 IGKLM
+575 IGKLL
-580 VKGDSGRSMSFNDV
+580 VKGNSGRSINFKEV
-594 VSVAYNAVKL
+594 VTVAYNAVKL
-604 PPGLEPGME
+604 PRGMEPGLE

-635 IDEETGEPKLT
+635 IDEETGEPRIT

-655 NVINPLLVEGQV
+655 NVINPLLVEGQI

-674 IAQALHE
+674 IGQALYE

-695 LMDYALPRAHDF
+695 LMDYAIPRAHDF

-722 PLGIKGVGEAGTIGS
+722 PLGLKGVGEAGTIGS

-750 PLGVTHIDMP
+750 PFGITHIDMP
-760 IRSEKVWRVLKGAER
+760 VRSEKIWRILKGR
-775 KGGSPQPERKV
+775 K